1 MFAGSGNLTEDMES
15 QLQANNIRIQVLEQ
29 ENAQL
34 KALLAKVKAAAEQG
48 VLKVSWVPQR

>member
-1 MFAGSGNLTEDMES
+1 MES

-29 ENAQL
+29 ENTQL